1 MKGLC
6 QSAENNDLTLL
17 RKDLKMETDRKI
29 KRGDVFY
36 YDFGQN
42 PGSIQC
48 GRRPVMVLQ
57 ADNFNQS
64 APTVIVAAITT
75 VIKKQYMPSHIIL
88 PEETGLEEP
97 SMVML
102 EQMRAVNKD
111 DLLRYVGT
119 LQDEAT
125 WRSVN
130 NALKLTFG
138 MRAFRTDRTGD
149 IRCLCSRCVRGY
161 MNNPF
166 FVVKRLDPFAR
177 KKEPCMKC
185 DSLGY
190 DYLIYRRRDRRGNK

>member
-1 MKGLC
+1 
-6 QSAENNDLTLL
+6 
-17 RKDLKMETDRKI
+17 METDRTI
-29 KRGDVFY
+29 KRGDVFF
-36 YDFGQN
+36 YDFGNN

-57 ADNFNQS
+57 ADNFNQH

-88 PEETGLEEP
+88 PEDTGLEQP

-102 EQMRAVNKD
+102 EQIRAVNKE

-125 WRSVN
+125 WRCVN
-130 NALKLTFG
+130 NALKYTFG
-138 MRAFRTDRTGD
+138 LKVFRSDRTGN
-149 IRCLCSRCVRGY
+149 IRCLCSKCVKGY
-161 MNNPF
+161 MTNPS

-177 KKEPCMKC
+177 EKEPCMKC
-185 DSLGY
+185 NGLGY
-190 DYLIYRRRDRRGNK
+190 DYLIYNKREIRRINQ